1 MGRATQGVKLI
12 RLEDDDHI
20 ADVTVV
26 ASSEEEVEQKS
37 GPVDVEISDPEASEE

>member
-12 RLEDDDHI
+12 RLDEQDSI

-26 ASSEEEVEQKS
+26 ATSEITEPEIGDAEQ
-37 GPVDVEISDPEASEE
+37 ETSEKV

>member
-12 RLEDDDHI
+12 RLDEHDSI

-26 ASSEEEVEQKS
+26 ATSVEPEVENGEAGQ
-37 GPVDVEISDPEASEE
+37 EASEKE